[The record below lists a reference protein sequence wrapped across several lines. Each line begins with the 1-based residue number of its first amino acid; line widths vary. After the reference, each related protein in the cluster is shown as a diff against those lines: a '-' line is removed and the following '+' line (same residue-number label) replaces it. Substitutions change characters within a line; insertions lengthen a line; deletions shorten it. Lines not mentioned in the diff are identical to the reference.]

1 MIKRR
6 PVLWRIAFAAVV
18 AILLGSIPFVFANA
32 STLPVF
38 FWTEDLSEHGACPN
52 GYVALTF
59 DDGPDPA
66 TTPRIAQ
73 ELRNGGAR
81 GTFFLIGAR
90 AEAHPDIVGQLK
102 ARGMGIGNHTYD
114 HPFLD
119 ELPPDVAVNEIE
131 STSRILDDL
140 GVAPNFFRPPYGRTN
155 PTVSAAAQS
164 RGMTEVLWTYDSDDY
179 ENVPADHLVQMSTKA
194 KNGDIFLFHDG
205 YESTVAAMP
214 RVLANLSARGL
225 CSGRVVPSAVPQ
237 QAWVEYDG
245 PDRTYYG
252 ATTARW

>member
-6 PVLWRIAFAAVV
+6 PVLWRVAFAAVV
-18 AILLGSIPFVFANA
+18 AVLLAAIPFVFANA
-32 STLPVF
+32 SALPVF
-38 FWTEDLSEHGACPN
+38 LWTEDLSEHGACPN

-102 ARGMGIGNHTYD
+102 GRGMDIGNHTYD

-119 ELPPDVAVNEIE
+119 ELPPDAAANEIE
-131 STSRILDDL
+131 VTNRILNNE
-140 GVAPNFFRPPYGRTN
+140 GVTPTIFRPPYGRTN
-155 PTVSAAAQS
+155 PAVSAAARA
-164 RGMTEVLWTYDSDDY
+164 RGMTEVLWSFDSDDY
-179 ENVPADHLVQMSTKA
+179 ANVPPQYMIDMSAKA
-194 KNGDIFLFHDG
+194 NNGDILLFHDG
-205 YESTVAAMP
+205 YESTVAAIP
-214 RVLANLSARGL
+214 GVLANLSARGL

-237 QAWVEYDG
+237 QAWREYTGD
-245 PDRTYYG
+245 DRTYYN